1 MNTHPLVKEILF
13 SKEEIDSRTAQLA
26 EEIEQ
31 YYRTQDIKEN
41 TVILIGLLKGC
52 VPFMA
57 NFIKH
62 FNYECQTEYM
72 VVSSYLGG
80 TKTTGEPKINLD
92 LNISIKDKHVLIIE
106 DIIDSGIT
114 LDYVKNYLSFKG
126 AKEVKIVTLLDKPE
140 GRSVSM
146 ETDWCG
152 FKIKNEFVVGYGLDY
167 DERLRN
173 LPFIAVCDVDKLDD
187 WKW

>member
-1 MNTHPLVKEILF
+1 MKNHPLVKEILF
-13 SKEEIDSRTAQLA
+13 SKEEIETRTKQLA
-26 EEIEQ
+26 KEIES
-31 YYRTQDIKEN
+31 YYKSKNVNEN

-52 VPFMA
+52 IPFMA
-57 NFIKH
+57 DFIKYFDH
-62 FNYECQTEYM
+62 ECQTEYM

-114 LDYVKNYLSFKG
+114 LKYVKNYISFKG
-126 AKEVKIVTLLDKPE
+126 AKEVKVVTLLDKPE
-140 GRSVSM
+140 GRTVKIDA
-146 ETDWCG
+146 DWSG
-152 FKIKNEFVVGYGLDY
+152 FVIKHEFVIGYGLDY

-173 LPFIAVCDVDKLDD
+173 LPYIAVCDVDKLKV